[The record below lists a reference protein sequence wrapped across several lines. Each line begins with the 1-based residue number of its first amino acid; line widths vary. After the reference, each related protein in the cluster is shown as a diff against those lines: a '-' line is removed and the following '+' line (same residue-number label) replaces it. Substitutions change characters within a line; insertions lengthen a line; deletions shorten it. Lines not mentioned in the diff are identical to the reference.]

1 MKLNHLGNSTLSVP
15 EICLGTMTFGQQNT
29 EAEAHAQ
36 LDYALERGVNF
47 IDTAEMYPVPPKAE
61 TYTKC
66 ETIIGNWLAKQAR
79 DRVIVATKVAGFARG
94 MDWLKPDATPTNIR
108 AACEAS
114 LRRLR
119 TDVIDLYQLH
129 WPSRNTPLFGA
140 LEFNP
145 VNERASASIAEQ
157 VETFATLVKQG
168 KIRHY
173 GLSNETPYGL
183 MQWLR
188 VADEQGVPR
197 PVSVQNAYSLVNRAF
212 EDGSAEISFREKIG
226 LLAYSPLAFGTLS
239 AKYADDANAVGRI
252 NIFGKNWS
260 PRYSRALTE
269 EAVAA
274 YAKLARENG
283 FTPAQLALA
292 WMRRKPFLT
301 SAIIGAT
308 SMAQL
313 QENIDAF
320 AISVND
326 DVAKKI
332 DAIHQR
338 LRNPAQ

>member
-1 MKLNHLGNSTLSVP
+1 MKLNPLGNSGLSVP
-15 EICLGTMTFGQQNT
+15 EVCLGTMTFGQQNT
-29 EAEAHAQ
+29 ETEGHAQ
-36 LDYALERGVNF
+36 LDYALAHGVNF

-66 ETIIGNWLAKQAR
+66 ETIIGNWLAKQQR
-79 DRVIVATKVAGFARG
+79 DKVIVATKVAGFARG
-94 MDWLKPDATPTNIR
+94 MAWLKPDATPDNIR

-114 LRRLR
+114 LKRLR

-140 LEFNP
+140 IEFNP
-145 VNERASASIAEQ
+145 ANERASASIAEQ
-157 VETFATLVKQG
+157 VGTFSALVKEG
-168 KIRHY
+168 KIRYY

-183 MQWLR
+183 MQWMR
-188 VADEQGVPR
+188 VADELGAPR
-197 PVSVQNAYSLVNRAF
+197 PVSVQNAYSLVNRTF
-212 EDGSAEISFREKIG
+212 EDGSAEISFRESIG

-239 AKYADDANAVGRI
+239 AKYADNANAVGRI

-260 PRYSRALTE
+260 PRYSRALTD
-269 EAVAA
+269 EAVGA

-301 SAIIGAT
+301 STIIGAT
-308 SMAQL
+308 NMAQL
-313 QENIDAF
+313 KENIDAF
-320 AISVND
+320 ELTVSD
-326 DVAKKI
+326 DVAKQI
-332 DAIHQR
+332 DAIHVR